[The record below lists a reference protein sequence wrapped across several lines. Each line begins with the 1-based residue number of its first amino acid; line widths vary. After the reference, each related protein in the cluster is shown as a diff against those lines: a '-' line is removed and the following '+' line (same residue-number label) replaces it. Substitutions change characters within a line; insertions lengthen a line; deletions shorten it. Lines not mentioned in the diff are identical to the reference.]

1 MNILENKIK
10 NNYKYFG
17 SISILYGIIFAFC
30 MYRNLFGAT
39 FLIYAATTVV
49 VLVLFLNKTE
59 IKIKKETKIYFMA
72 IIFLGMSTCITANKL
87 IQFMNW
93 FFIIGLLVIAML
105 NQFFDDSTWDI
116 PTYIINSVMLFFTT
130 IRYSFLSAKETKKF
144 LATKEEK
151 DNKNVSYVIIGSIVA
166 FGVLVLII
174 PMLMSS
180 DMIFKSIFVKIF
192 DTISL
197 QKIMPNL
204 WTGCGI
210 FITAFAGF
218 ALIYA
223 LFYASCHVK
232 FGEKR
237 ELVME
242 KYPAAVGISFC
253 AVIGGIY
260 LLYSGIQVV
269 YLFFNRSGSLPE
281 GITYSQ
287 YARAGFWQLAAVAFI
302 NIIMVLVCA
311 YLFEENRHLKW
322 LLTLISGCTYIM
334 ISSAAYRMCLY
345 VAAYHLTFLRVLVLW
360 FLLILALIM
369 GGVIVSIYKKRFSLV
384 RFMIT
389 VTVSGYLAFSLA
401 CPDYWI
407 AKYNT
412 AYIQDIR
419 VKDVE
424 YMIYGLTI
432 DAAPVV
438 ADIDY
443 ETILADCDEEDQKYI
458 KGRLYTYFRQISDN
472 NEEIYFR
479 KANVGRIRAKH
490 AADQYLKQHADDQI
504 YSDDYLSNFN
514 NLQ

>member
-10 NNYKYFG
+10 SNYKYFG
-17 SISILYGIIFAFC
+17 SISILYGIMFAFC

-39 FLIYAATTVV
+39 FLIYAVSTVG

-72 IIFLGMSTCITANKL
+72 IIFFGMSTCITANKL
-87 IQFMNW
+87 LQFMNW
-93 FFIIGLLVIAML
+93 IFIIGLLVIAML

-130 IRYSFLSAKETKKF
+130 IRFSFLSAKETKKF
-144 LATKEEK
+144 LETKEEK
-151 DNKNVSYVIIGSIVA
+151 DNKNVSYIITGAIVA
-166 FGVLVLII
+166 LGVLVLII

-180 DMIFKSIFVKIF
+180 DMIFKRIFGKIF
-192 DTISL
+192 DIFSL

-237 ELVME
+237 EIVME
-242 KYPAAVGISFC
+242 KYPAAAGISFC

-260 LLYSGIQVV
+260 LLYAGIQVV
-269 YLFFNRSGSLPE
+269 YLFFNRVGSLPE

-311 YLFEENRHLKW
+311 YLFEENKYLNR

-334 ISSAAYRMCLY
+334 IASAAYRMCLY
-345 VAAYHLTFLRVLVLW
+345 IRAYNTTFLRVLVLW
-360 FLLILALIM
+360 FLLIMALIM
-369 GGVIVSIYKKRFSLV
+369 GGVIVSIYKKRFLLV
-384 RFMIT
+384 RFI
-389 VTVSGYLAFSLA
+389 VAVIVSGYLAFSFA
-401 CPDYWI
+401 CPDYWV

-412 AYIQDIR
+412 AHIQDMGADDI
-419 VKDVE
+419 E
-424 YMIYGLTI
+424 YIMYGLTL
-432 DAAPVV
+432 DAAPVI
-438 ADIDY
+438 ADMDF
-443 ETILADCDEEDQKYI
+443 ESILSDCNEQEQQDI
-458 KGRLYTYFRQISDN
+458 KGRLYTYFRNISDN
-472 NEEIYFR
+472 NEGIYFR

-490 AADQYLKQHADDQI
+490 AADKYLKQHANDQI
-504 YSDDYLSNFN
+504 YSDVYFQSYGFR
-514 NLQ
+514 Q